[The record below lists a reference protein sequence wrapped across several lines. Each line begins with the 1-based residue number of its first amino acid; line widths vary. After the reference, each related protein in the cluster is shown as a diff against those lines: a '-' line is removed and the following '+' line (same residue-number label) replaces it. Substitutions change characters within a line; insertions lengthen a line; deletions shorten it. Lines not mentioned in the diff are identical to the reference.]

1 MERLLSVLDGEAKR
15 IVISSGR
22 NGLFYATAMETLK
35 SNFRNPI
42 VVSFLKL
49 KSVLISLRL
58 QTKIVQV

>member
-15 IVISSGR
+15 TVISSGR

-35 SNFRNPI
+35 SNFGNPM